1 MELRPLRFISKSAQ
15 EQIRSN
21 KSNLRARLQTF
32 PPAIRVCRHRRRDA
46 VRGRAGVALL
56 QGDRSLDLLLAG
68 QLVPEP
74 AAPVVRRPLRD
85 LLERARAGR
94 GGQRGPSRPGSGP
107 LAPGPVPPGCL
118 DHRLS
123 AHAEGHPQRRQGGL
137 RDGDVPVL
145 GTAGFDHQRRD
156 AGGFSSGRRFLPHT
170 RVETV
175 SQCAG
180 LERCGV
186 SDLLLVGGVLSMAS
200 YNRFDVRDTVIVTMG
215 KLPLQLLCGI
225 CYIFRPGPHGV
236 EEVRDWRS
244 RLTRPEA
251 LALLPGSAFW
261 SVLFSLMLFA
271 LGIDTLVR
279 RPRPTSVRLFR
290 QLPFCAVCAR
300 QFGNIEGITAA
311 VLDEFPQL
319 RGNAKRESFFLA
331 VLSLCFYLTGL
342 LLLTDVGCLSFF
354 LSFELTNAWGR
365 RCAPTVSSSQGGM
378 YWFTLVDS
386 FSTSFGLII
395 ITLFMSRPVLPGH
408 RGHDPALPSVVQQSF
423 GVLQSVLAALHSFPS
438 FVPSSVHTEARSN
451 LKCLLYCG
459 KCCEKMPLDVTMSVR
474 RSRYLVFG
482 NPAHHNCMG
491 VIALP
496 QNHSTAELPAEDLF
510 TVTLTDMDFSA
521 VTWEERR
528 DGARKK
534 QHC

>member
-1 MELRPLRFISKSAQ
+1 MHPAGVNGVERTRSQRPEPRRRVVQSPSPAR
-15 EQIRSN
+15 RSPGASGTAN
-21 KSNLRARLQTF
+21 TSSCFLAWGTCGAF
-32 PPAIRVCRHRRRDA
+32 PYLCDRNGRRHRRRDA

-271 LGIDTLVR
+271 LGIDTL
-279 RPRPTSVRLFR
+279 
-290 QLPFCAVCAR
+290 
-300 QFGNIEGITAA
+300 
-311 VLDEFPQL
+311 
-319 RGNAKRESFFLA
+319 
-331 VLSLCFYLTGL
+331 
-342 LLLTDVGCLSFF
+342 
-354 LSFELTNAWGR
+354 
-365 RCAPTVSSSQGGM
+365 GGM